1 MLEIII
7 TYNKTNSLI
16 TSFKLKLYFTQKVII
31 DLNGKLKFFFT
42 NNWFPWHIYTRIY
55 EFAEKAEI

>member
-16 TSFKLKLYFTQKVII
+16 TSFKLKLYFMQKVII
-31 DLNGKLKFFFT
+31 DLNGESIKIFF
-42 NNWFPWHIYTRIY
+42 YQ
-55 EFAEKAEI
+55 

>member
-16 TSFKLKLYFTQKVII
+16 TSTRFKLKLYFTQKVII
-31 DLNGKLKFFFT
+31 DLNGESIKIFF
-42 NNWFPWHIYTRIY
+42 YQ
-55 EFAEKAEI
+55 